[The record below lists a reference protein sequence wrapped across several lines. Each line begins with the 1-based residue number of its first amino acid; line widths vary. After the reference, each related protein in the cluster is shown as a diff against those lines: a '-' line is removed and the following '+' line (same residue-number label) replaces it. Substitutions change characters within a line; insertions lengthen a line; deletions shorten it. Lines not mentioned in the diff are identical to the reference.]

1 MVHRKPPEMKIKNV
15 VWDLCSGL
23 GGWSE
28 AFVQDDWIVIRVE
41 INPDLTY
48 VPHTL
53 HFDVKDYLD
62 WMYLLPKPDLI
73 LASPPCTEFS
83 LAQNYRGGRPDHPDM
98 SILEACIDIIK
109 LAQPKYW
116 CIENV
121 SGACKHF
128 EPYLGKHTQR
138 AGPFYLWGK
147 FPYVAL
153 DPSWTHNKEDQV
165 KGPRSLRSNQRGK
178 IPFLISFKMLQ
189 AFRQQKTL
197 EEYL

>member
-48 VPHTL
+48 IPHTL

-138 AGPFYLWGK
+138 AGPFYMWGK

-178 IPFLISFKMLQ
+178 IPFMISFKMLQ

>member
-48 VPHTL
+48 IPHTL

-138 AGPFYLWGK
+138 AGPFYLWGN

-178 IPFLISFKMLQ
+178 IPFMISFKMLQ